1 MSTERTYVNFL
12 LYKEYFKWNI
22 LYEHIIF
29 QFNKLFKFIE
39 KEWEQ
44 LKLDNE
50 LHVLEEV
57 VIEGNKM
64 GQLYRSEINIQ

>member
-1 MSTERTYVNFL
+1 M
-12 LYKEYFKWNI
+12 
-22 LYEHIIF
+22 LYEYIIL
-29 QFNKLFKFIE
+29 QFDELFKFIE

-44 LKLDNE
+44 LKLSNE

-57 VIEGNKM
+57 VMQGNKM